1 MSIEEPDADKL
12 DQLRSVT
19 SDDAEDSDYLDRAE
33 FPLDVNPVD
42 FAEQHRS
49 VPMDDEAEG

>member
-19 SDDAEDSDYLDRAE
+19 LDDAEDRDYLDPPE
-33 FPLDVNPVD
+33 FPLEVNPVD

-49 VPMDDEAEG
+49 VPLGDDTEG

>member
-1 MSIEEPDADKL
+1 MSIEWPDADRL

-19 SDDAEDSDYLDRAE
+19 PDDAEDGDYLDRAE
-33 FPLDVNPVD
+33 FPLDADPVD

>member
-1 MSIEEPDADKL
+1 MSIEEPDADRL

-19 SDDAEDSDYLDRAE
+19 LDDAEDRDYLDPTE

-42 FAEQHRS
+42 FAEQHRA
-49 VPMDDEAEG
+49 VPLDDEAEG

>member
-19 SDDAEDSDYLDRAE
+19 LDDAEDRDYLDPPE
-33 FPLDVNPVD
+33 FPLEVNPVD

-49 VPMDDEAEG
+49 VPLGDDAEG